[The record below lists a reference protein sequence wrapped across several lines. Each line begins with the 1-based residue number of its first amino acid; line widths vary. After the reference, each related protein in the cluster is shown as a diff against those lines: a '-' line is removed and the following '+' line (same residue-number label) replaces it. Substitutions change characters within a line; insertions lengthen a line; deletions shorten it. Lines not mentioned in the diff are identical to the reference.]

1 MGIFD
6 RLSNILKS
14 KKSSEQEQTQDP
26 EKAFDKMIEGI
37 DKAIEE
43 ARAYVAEFTSIENKL
58 YQEKTAALQKAK
70 GFQAQVER
78 AILTGR
84 DDLAQEALLKKQEYE
99 NIAAEYQRQ
108 ITAQESVSNQV
119 KQQLQTLTN
128 KRTEAKHNRDLL
140 LTRQR
145 SLEIQQKMNQAVQGP
160 SGNLFSEMDHLEQ
173 SLRQAEALAE
183 AQAELNGL
191 SRTPSN
197 NLASNLPSPS
207 TLNASGIDELSV
219 LESKAKAQDQLKE
232 IRSRFD
238 PPKKDLWF
246 DEPAKPTVKTE
257 NKKDIWFN
265 QEPKTTSKIENK
277 PENKKDLWF
286 DESSN
291 SSNKETPKKETPK
304 QIWFDDSTN
313 KATQGV
319 QLNHPTQNK
328 AKDLWFDEPIKNISR
343 ANANLPNQ
351 TTLVSGANTSLSK
364 IVSPLN
370 KLSINLGWE
379 LSNPSKTIELHSC
392 CLLATSTGKVRSET
406 DFIYYN
412 NPSSSCEAVKHLGED
427 TSSKDNEII
436 EIDFTKLSPEITKI
450 VFSVII
456 YEGEIRKQTFQNIP
470 SVWLRVLNVQTEIAT
485 FLYTNR
491 GLETVLIL
499 GEIYLHKNEWKFRA
513 LGQGFAAGLVALLN
527 SYGVEVN

>member
-26 EKAFDKMIEGI
+26 EKAFNKMIEGI

-43 ARAYVAEFTSIENKL
+43 ARTYVAEFTSVENKL
-58 YQEKTAALQKAK
+58 YQEKSAALQKARE
-70 GFQAQVER
+70 FQAQVER

-84 DDLAQEALLKKQEYE
+84 DDLAQEAILKKQEYE
-99 NIAAEYQRQ
+99 NIATEYQRQ

-119 KQQLQTLTN
+119 KQQLQTLIK

-140 LTRQR
+140 VARQR
-145 SLEIQQKMNQAVQGP
+145 SLEIQQKMNQVVQGT
-160 SGNLFSEMDHLEQ
+160 SGNLFSEMDQLEQ

-197 NLASNLPSPS
+197 NLTNNLPSPS
-207 TLNASGIDELSV
+207 TLNTSAIDELSV

-232 IRSRFD
+232 IRNRFE

-246 DEPAKPTVKTE
+246 DESAKPTIKPE

-265 QEPKTTSKIENK
+265 EEPKI
-277 PENKKDLWF
+277 PA
-286 DESSN
+286 
-291 SSNKETPKKETPK
+291 KEAPK
-304 QIWFDDSTN
+304 QIWFDDSVN
-313 KATQGV
+313 KTTQAT
-319 QLNHPTQNK
+319 QLNHPNQPK
-328 AKDLWFDEPIKNISR
+328 AKELWFDEPVKNISR

-351 TTLVSGANTSLSK
+351 TTLVKGANISLSK

-370 KLSINLGWE
+370 KLSIHLGWE
-379 LSNPSKTIELHSC
+379 IANTSKSIELNSNC
-392 CLLATSTGKVRSET
+392 VLTTKTGKVRNET

-412 NPSSSCEAVKHLGED
+412 NPSSSCGAVSHLGQD
-427 TSSKDNEII
+427 KSLQDNEII
-436 EIDFTKLSPEITKI
+436 EVNFTKLSPEITKI
-450 VFSVII
+450 VFSVMI
-456 YEGEIRKQTFQNIP
+456 YQAEERRQTFQNIP
-470 SVWLRVLNVQTEIAT
+470 SVWLRVLNAQKEVVT

-513 LGQGFAAGLVALLN
+513 IGQGFTAGLVALLN

>member
-26 EKAFDKMIEGI
+26 EKAFNKMVEGI

-43 ARAYVAEFTSIENKL
+43 ARTYVAEFTSIENKL

-70 GFQAQVER
+70 EFQAQVER

-84 DDLAQEALLKKQEYE
+84 DDLAQEAMLKKQEYE

-160 SGNLFSEMDHLEQ
+160 SGNLFNEMDQLEQ

-197 NLASNLPSPS
+197 NLVSNLPSPS
-207 TLNASGIDELSV
+207 KLNASGIDELSV

-232 IRSRFD
+232 IRSRFE
-238 PPKKDLWF
+238 PPKTDLWF
-246 DEPAKPTVKTE
+246 DEPAKPT
-257 NKKDIWFN
+257 
-265 QEPKTTSKIENK
+265 NK

-286 DESSN
+286 DESPKPSN
-291 SSNKETPKKETPK
+291 QEISNKEVSK
-304 QIWFDDSTN
+304 QIWFDESANQVNQTSQT
-313 KATQGV
+313 TQ
-319 QLNHPTQNK
+319 T
-328 AKDLWFDEPIKNISR
+328 KDVWFDEPVKNISR

-370 KLSINLGWE
+370 KLSIHLGWE
-379 LSNPSKTIELHSC
+379 ISNSSKTIELNSC
-392 CLLATSTGKVRSET
+392 CLLATSTGKIRSET

-427 TSSKDNEII
+427 TSLKDNEII

-456 YEGEIRKQTFQNIP
+456 YEGESRKQTFQNIP
-470 SVWLRVLNVQTEIAT
+470 FVWLRVLDTQTEIAT

>member
-43 ARAYVAEFTSIENKL
+43 ARTYVAEFTSIENKL

-78 AILTGR
+78 AVLTGR
-84 DDLAQEALLKKQEYE
+84 DDLAQEAMLKKQEYE

-119 KQQLQTLTN
+119 KEQLQTLTN

-191 SRTPSN
+191 SKTPSN
-197 NLASNLPSPS
+197 KLASNLPSPS
-207 TLNASGIDELSV
+207 TLNVSGIDELSV

-232 IRSRFD
+232 IRSRFE
-238 PPKKDLWF
+238 PPKTDLWF
-246 DEPAKPTVKTE
+246 NEEPKTPLKPE

-265 QEPKTTSKIENK
+265 EEPKTPTKIENK

-286 DESSN
+286 DESPKPT
-291 SSNKETPKKETPK
+291 NKETSNKETPK
-304 QIWFDDSTN
+304 QIWFDESANQVNKTN
-313 KATQGV
+313 QTTQ
-319 QLNHPTQNK
+319 T
-328 AKDLWFDEPIKNISR
+328 KDVWFDEPTKNISR
-343 ANANLPNQ
+343 ANINLPNQ
-351 TTLVSGANTSLSK
+351 TSLVSGANTSLSK
-364 IVSPLN
+364 IVSPLS
-370 KLSINLGWE
+370 KLSIHLGWE
-379 LSNPSKTIELHSC
+379 ISNSFKTIELNSC

-412 NPSSSCEAVKHLGED
+412 NPSSSCGAVKHLGED
-427 TSSKDNEII
+427 TSLQDNEII

-456 YEGEIRKQTFQNIP
+456 YEGESRKQTFQNIP
-470 SVWLRVLNVQTEIAT
+470 SVWLRVLNVGTELAT

-499 GEIYLHKNEWKFRA
+499 GEIYLHKSEWKFRA

>member
-26 EKAFDKMIEGI
+26 EKAFNKMIEGI

-43 ARAYVAEFTSIENKL
+43 ARTYVAEFTSIENKL

-78 AILTGR
+78 AVLTGR

-99 NIAAEYQRQ
+99 KIAAEYQRQ

-140 LTRQR
+140 VARQR
-145 SLEIQQKMNQAVQGP
+145 SLEIQQKMNQAVQGT
-160 SGNLFSEMDHLEQ
+160 SGNLFNEMDHLEQ

-191 SRTPSN
+191 TPSN

-232 IRSRFD
+232 IRSRFE

-246 DEPAKPTVKTE
+246 DEPVKTAIKPE

-265 QEPKTTSKIENK
+265 QEPKTTTKTENK
-277 PENKKDLWF
+277 TENKKDIWF

-291 SSNKETPKKETPK
+291 SSNKETSKKETPK
-304 QIWFDDSTN
+304 QIWFDDSAN
-313 KATQGV
+313 KATQAV

-328 AKDLWFDEPIKNISR
+328 AKDLWFDESAKNISR
-343 ANANLPNQ
+343 ATANLPNQ
-351 TTLVSGANTSLSK
+351 TTLVKGANTSLSK
-364 IVSPLN
+364 IVSPLS
-370 KLSINLGWE
+370 KLSIHLGWE
-379 LSNPSKTIELHSC
+379 IANSSKSIELNSNC
-392 CLLATSTGKVRSET
+392 VLITKTGKVRNKT

-412 NPSSSCEAVKHLGED
+412 NPSSSCGAVKHLGED
-427 TSSKDNEII
+427 KSLQDNEII
-436 EIDFTKLSPEITKI
+436 EVDFAKLSPEITKI
-450 VFSVII
+450 VFSVMI
-456 YEGEIRKQTFQNIP
+456 YQAETRRQTFQNIP
-470 SVWLRVLNVQTEIAT
+470 SVWLRVLNVQKEVVT

-499 GEIYLHKNEWKFRA
+499 GEIYLHKNEWKFKA
-513 LGQGFAAGLVALLN
+513 IGQGFTAGLVALLN
-527 SYGVEVN
+527 SYGVEVK

>member
-26 EKAFDKMIEGI
+26 EKAFNKMIEGI

-43 ARAYVAEFTSIENKL
+43 ARTYVAEFTSIENKL
-58 YQEKTAALQKAK
+58 YQEKSAALQKAK
-70 GFQAQVER
+70 EFQAQVER

-84 DDLAQEALLKKQEYE
+84 DGLAQEAILKKQEYE

-108 ITAQESVSNQV
+108 ITAQENVSNQV
-119 KQQLQTLTN
+119 KQQLQTLTK
-128 KRTEAKHNRDLL
+128 KRSEAKHNRDLL
-140 LTRQR
+140 VARQR
-145 SLEIQQKMNQAVQGP
+145 SLEIQQKMNQVVQGT
-160 SGNLFSEMDHLEQ
+160 SGNLFSEMDQLEQ
-173 SLRQAEALAE
+173 SMRQAEALAE

-207 TLNASGIDELSV
+207 TLNTSAIDELSV

-232 IRSRFD
+232 IRSRFE

-246 DEPAKPTVKTE
+246 DETAKIAIKPE

-265 QEPKTTSKIENK
+265 EEPKTTTKIENK
-277 PENKKDLWF
+277 PKKDLWF
-286 DESSN
+286 NESSKP
-291 SSNKETPKKETPK
+291 SDKKTSNKEASK
-304 QIWFDDSTN
+304 QIWFDET
-313 KATQGV
+313 V
-319 QLNHPTQNK
+319 
-328 AKDLWFDEPIKNISR
+328 KNISR
-343 ANANLPNQ
+343 ATANLPNQ
-351 TTLVSGANTSLSK
+351 TTLVKGANTSLSK

-370 KLSINLGWE
+370 KLSIHLGWE
-379 LSNPSKTIELHSC
+379 IANSSKSIELNSNC
-392 CLLATSTGKVRSET
+392 VLITKTGKVRNET

-412 NPSSSCEAVKHLGED
+412 NPSSSCGAVKHLGED
-427 TSSKDNEII
+427 KSLQDNEII
-436 EIDFTKLSPEITKI
+436 EVDFAKLSPEITKI
-450 VFSVII
+450 VFSVMI
-456 YEGEIRKQTFQNIP
+456 YQAETRRQTFQNIP
-470 SVWLRVLNVQTEIAT
+470 SVWLRVLNVQKEVVT

-499 GEIYLHKNEWKFRA
+499 GEIYLHKNEWKFKA
-513 LGQGFAAGLVALLN
+513 IGQGFTAGLVALLN
-527 SYGVEVN
+527 SYGVEVK